1 MAYEMNNGDLPL
13 WANDRKESDRHPD
26 YKGKALINGTIY
38 DVALWSRT
46 DRNGN
51 QYFSG
56 KIEVRNLEGS
66 AERGVIQGARNLQ
79 RQQAAPAQAQGQRRP
94 LFDEAGNPA
103 DDDLPFT
110 N

>member
-1 MAYEMNNGDLPL
+1 MAYEMNNGDLSL

-56 KIEVRNLEGS
+56 KIEVRNLEGNS
-66 AERGVIQGARNLQ
+66 QAPRNLQ
-79 RQQAAPAQAQGQRRP
+79 RQQAAPAPAQGQRRP
-94 LFDEAGNPA
+94 LFDEAGNPG
-103 DDDLPFT
+103 DPDLPF
-110 N
+110 

>member
-1 MAYEMNNGDLPL
+1 MAYEMNNGDLSL

-26 YKGKALINGTIY
+26 YKGKALIDGTLY

-51 QYFSG
+51 QYYTG
-56 KIEVRNLEGS
+56 KIEVRQLQQNGGS

-79 RQQAAPAQAQGQRRP
+79 RQQAAPA
-94 LFDEAGNPA
+94 PA
-103 DDDLPFT
+103 LHAPAPAPGDPDLPF
-110 N
+110 

>member
-1 MAYEMNNGDLPL
+1 MAYEMNNGDLSL
-13 WANDRKESDRHPD
+13 WVNDRKESDRHPD

-56 KIEVRNLEGS
+56 KIEVRNLEGNS
-66 AERGVIQGARNLQ
+66 QAPRNTQ
-79 RQQAAPAQAQGQRRP
+79 PRQAAPAQTQGQRRP